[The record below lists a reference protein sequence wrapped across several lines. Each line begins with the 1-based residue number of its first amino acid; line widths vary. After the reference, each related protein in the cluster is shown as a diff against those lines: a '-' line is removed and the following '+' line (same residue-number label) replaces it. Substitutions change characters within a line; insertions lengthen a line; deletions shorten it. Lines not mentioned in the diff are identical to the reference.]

1 MPSLTRKNADHFFG
15 LGLPKKGRLL
25 SYALLSLIFCLIGF
39 NVMADEK
46 SDVYQVEVLIF
57 RYNKG
62 FDATRESWP
71 QKIDRMLPA
80 NGVLPDATGTTPS
93 DSPYIFLDNSRLSFK
108 PYLASL
114 QRAEGVKSLYHI
126 AWQQHKNNDEAAR
139 PLWVQAGTV
148 TPDGQHEL
156 EGNINLSINAD
167 MVVTVDLLLA
177 NYVQAGADTSKLPT
191 PNPQSAAAEP
201 ATNQYVTSQVA
212 RMQETR
218 QVKFNELHYF
228 DHPLFGMLLRVTR

>member
-1 MPSLTRKNADHFFG
+1 MPSRANKNPDLFFG
-15 LGLPKKGRLL
+15 PFPRNKWPFLC
-25 SYALLSLIFCLIGF
+25 SALLSLFFCLVCF
-39 NVMADEK
+39 KVRAEEK
-46 SDVYQVEVLIF
+46 SDVYQVEVLLF

-71 QKIDRMLPA
+71 QKMDRLLPA
-80 NGVLPDATGTTPS
+80 NGVLPDASGLAPA
-93 DSPYIFLDNSRLSFK
+93 DSPYVFLDGSRLTFK

-114 QRAEGVKSLYHI
+114 QRTQALKPLYHI
-126 AWQQHKNNDEAAR
+126 AWQQRRNTNDEAR

-156 EGNINLSINAD
+156 EGNINLSVNAD
-167 MVVTVDLLLA
+167 MIVTVDLLLA
-177 NYVQAGADTSKLPT
+177 NYVQAGSDDS
-191 PNPQSAAAEP
+191 NPETVANESAAAEP
-201 ATNQYVTSQVA
+201 SSVHYVTSQVA